1 MPPAL
6 ISLAFMISFSKL
18 LASSSSWPELIS
30 VITPSSLLGAFLQGV
45 QSKFYAIGL
54 MYALNSRINFQQAAA
69 DTLTAG
75 VSLFDASSDQS

>member
-1 MPPAL
+1 M
-6 ISLAFMISFSKL
+6 
-18 LASSSSWPELIS
+18 S

-69 DTLTAG
+69 DTQTAG
-75 VSLFDASSDQS
+75 VSFPDPLSKPELMIRDKYSP